1 MIGPVVYHRSVR
13 ALFLSVLLGLVGCA
27 PSSPP
32 SASNSAVEATPAH
45 TPTPPPMPDP
55 VVDLHVDT
63 ITQIIDRKLTWD
75 SSLLEASLPSLEVGG
90 VNVVVQAAWIP
101 RGVESPRGVAL
112 RKVNGILNMVR
123 RSRGKAALVRGTGQ
137 LEAVLRSGR
146 TAVIISLEGGTALV
160 EDEATLRELADLG
173 VSMVGL
179 TWSESS
185 PFADSSAEP
194 RTGDAG
200 GLTERGRAMVAL
212 CNQLGLM
219 IDVSHM
225 SDRATEET
233 VKLSTAPVIAS
244 HSNARTLA
252 DVPRNLS
259 PDLLDL
265 ITSKGGLVGAMFHG
279 PFVVTG
285 RPAKRSDVVAQVRS
299 LVESVGA
306 QHVGLGSDWDGIIK
320 SPEGLGRS
328 AQMVD
333 LRTDLAKYLSHEQ
346 LRQVQGASFLRFWRG
361 VEAARQP

>member
-1 MIGPVVYHRSVR
+1 
-13 ALFLSVLLGLVGCA
+13 
-27 PSSPP
+27 
-32 SASNSAVEATPAH
+32 
-45 TPTPPPMPDP
+45 MPDP

-101 RGVESPRGVAL
+101 RGVEDPRGVAL

-137 LEAVLRSGR
+137 LDAVLRSGR
-146 TAVIISLEGGTALV
+146 TAVVIALEGGTALV
-160 EDEATLRELADLG
+160 QDEVTLRELADLG

-179 TWSESS
+179 TWTESS

-194 RTGDAG
+194 RAGDAG
-200 GLTERGRAMVAL
+200 GLTERGRAMVTL
-212 CNQLGLM
+212 CNELGLM

-233 VKLSTAPVIAS
+233 VLLSSAPVIAS
-244 HSNARTLA
+244 HSNARALA

-259 PDLLDL
+259 PRLLNL
-265 ITSKGGLVGAMFHG
+265 ITSRGGLIGVMFHG

-285 RPAKRSDVVAQVRS
+285 RPATRLDVVSQVRF

-306 QHVGLGSDWDGIIK
+306 QHVGLGSDWDGVITPP
-320 SPEGLGRS
+320 SGLGRS

-333 LRTDLAKYLSHEQ
+333 LRSDLGVPLTPEQ

-361 VEAARQP
+361 VEAARQR